1 MKTYDVFISEDA
13 LIDLYKGKDFYNR
26 QEHGVGDYFWDCLTS
41 DFESLTIY
49 AGVHKTVSGFHKMYA
64 KRFPYTIYYT
74 IAESK
79 ALVAAVLPMR
89 RNPDWISEQLKTRH

>member
-1 MKTYDVFISEDA
+1 
-13 LIDLYKGKDFYNR
+13 
-26 QEHGVGDYFWDCLTS
+26 
-41 DFESLTIY
+41 
-49 AGVHKTVSGFHKMYA
+49 MYA

-89 RNPDWISEQLKTRH
+89 SNPDWISEQLKPRH

>member
-13 LIDLYKGKDFYNR
+13 LNDLHNGKAFYNR
-26 QEHGVGDYFWDCLTS
+26 QEPGVGDYFWDCLTS
-41 DFESLTIY
+41 DFESLTLY
-49 AGVHKTVSGFHKMYA
+49 AGVHKKVSGFCQMYA

-74 IAESK
+74 ITERK

-89 RNPDWISEQLKTRH
+89 RNPEWISAQMKTRH

>member
-13 LIDLYKGKDFYNR
+13 LIDLYNGKDFYNR
-26 QEHGVGDYFWDCLTS
+26 QEQGVGDYFWDSLISDLELLT
-41 DFESLTIY
+41 LY
-49 AGVHKTVSGFHKMYA
+49 AGVHKNISGFHHMYA

-74 IAESK
+74 IAERQ

-89 RNPDWISEQLKTRH
+89 RNPDWIGEQLKTRH

>member
-13 LIDLYKGKDFYNR
+13 LIDLYNGKDFYNR
-26 QEHGVGDYFWDCLTS
+26 QEQGVGDYFWDSLISDLEPLT
-41 DFESLTIY
+41 LY
-49 AGVHKTVSGFHKMYA
+49 AGVHKNISGFHHMYA

-74 IAESK
+74 IAERQ

-89 RNPDWISEQLKTRH
+89 RNPDWIGEQLKTRH